1 MEERRTK
8 LLEDERTLS
17 ERMEKAAEDLS
28 ALEVGEEDQAKPL
41 HEQMGKLAM
50 DLMTIRKE
58 LSKIEKLED
67 QPHKL
72 QTSSEELLCD
82 VPDQFDIL
90 PISGK
95 KGNSVTVKIKPPRF
109 KKDGDI
115 WIFLDRFEQ
124 YLRLSGDHDP
134 GSVELVMLNLID
146 DDRMYRKLRSTFA
159 ALSSSQHI
167 NTSTLLTAIRRGL
180 YPDAESR
187 TLKDAMSQLK
197 QKSDESADDYT
208 IRIES
213 EAAKA
218 FSPLEEAVKNE
229 ACLSALS
236 NGLRSLDIRRRIKEA
251 EVKSFEKAARL
262 LLMICQ

>member
-1 MEERRTK
+1 MAIGKLDMEERRTK

-159 ALSSSQHI
+159 ALSSSQQS
-167 NTSTLLTAIRRGL
+167 NSSTLLTAI
-180 YPDAESR
+180 
-187 TLKDAMSQLK
+187 
-197 QKSDESADDYT
+197 
-208 IRIES
+208 
-213 EAAKA
+213 
-218 FSPLEEAVKNE
+218 
-229 ACLSALS
+229 
-236 NGLRSLDIRRRIKEA
+236 
-251 EVKSFEKAARL
+251 
-262 LLMICQ
+262 